1 MFIFNKYRIK
11 SNFIQN
17 MITLKLKYRL
27 KDEQD
32 MSLILDY
39 QIQYSSCLHFLYN
52 RISDNPSI
60 TEKELRLLYDNI
72 NNCSLISKW
81 LFQCA
86 IKEARQIY
94 NSHGAKVIFGGKSNY
109 IKRNKLSITKEEYK
123 AKRIS
128 PVYSIGEADK
138 LGNRMFRLK
147 PGNILTFQP
156 DRLHHIDLE
165 LVGLRKHRQNI
176 VSKLTELANQKKVT
190 ITYKLSNEYV
200 WISYDEKTV
209 INIETPK
216 IKNRVFA
223 IDMNPNYVGW
233 SIVDWKSSS
242 KFRIVKEG
250 IISIKELNDYD
261 NKQKI
266 DSIRRKHIS
275 NIRHHAIIEICKNL
289 VDTAAYYRCDKFILE
304 DLKFNTNERNSKFN
318 RLTKNQWC
326 RDLLEMNITKRCNIY
341 NINIIKVKPEYS
353 SFVGNFIFRH
363 VTNMPDMVL
372 ASIEIGRRGYEYSSQ
387 YIDKTKN
394 KKKNIVLPD
403 ISYFDDLYTK
413 SLEEFSIEEK
423 LDNLLVLY
431 SYIKNAKMTYR
442 VPISDKLIGFRLR
455 SLNRFVYT
463 INNFI

>member
-32 MSLILDY
+32 MSLIRDY
-39 QIQYSSCLHFLYN
+39 QRQYSSCLHFLYN
-52 RISDNPSI
+52 RISDNQSI
-60 TEKELRLLYDNI
+60 TEKELRLLYYNI
-72 NNCSLISKW
+72 NNCYLINKW

-94 NSHGAKVIFGGKSNY
+94 KSHGAKVIFGGKSNY

-165 LVGLRKHRQNI
+165 LVGLRKHRQTI
-176 VSKLTELANQKKVT
+176 ISKLTKLANQKKVT

-223 IDMNPNYVGW
+223 IDINPNYVGW

-261 NKQKI
+261 NNQKI

-289 VDTAAYYRCDKFILE
+289 VNTAAYYRCDKFVLE
-304 DLKFNTNERNSKFN
+304 DLKFKTNGNYNKFN
-318 RLTKNQWC
+318 RLTRNQWC
-326 RDLLEMNITKRCNIY
+326 RDLLENNITKRCNIY
-341 NINIIKVKPEYS
+341 NINVIKVKPEYS
-353 SFVGNFIFRH
+353 SFVGNFLFRH
-363 VTNMPDMVL
+363 ITNMPDMVL

-394 KKKNIVLPD
+394 KKKNIVFPD
-403 ISYFDDLYTK
+403 ISDFDDLYTK
-413 SLEEFSIEEK
+413 SLEEFSIKEK
-423 LDNLLVLY
+423 PDSLLKLY

-442 VPISDKLIGFRLR
+442 VPISDKLVDFRLR

-463 INNFI
+463 VNNFI